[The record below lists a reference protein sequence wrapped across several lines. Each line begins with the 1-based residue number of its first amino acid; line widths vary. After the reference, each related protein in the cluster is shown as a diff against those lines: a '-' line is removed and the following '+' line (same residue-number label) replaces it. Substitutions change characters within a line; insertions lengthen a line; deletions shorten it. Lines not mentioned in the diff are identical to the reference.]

1 MATSRSR
8 RNRSRAK
15 RKRSFQAPE
24 ERKHFRVGLR
34 IQGISVTI
42 QARRAVIENVR
53 CVERV
58 WASFGLPDMSLE
70 KTENRATL
78 TGGIETGRLPGV
90 ERAAIGAI
98 AEIYT

>member
-1 MATSRSR
+1 
-8 RNRSRAK
+8 
-15 RKRSFQAPE
+15 
-24 ERKHFRVGLR
+24 
-34 IQGISVTI
+34 
-42 QARRAVIENVR
+42 
-53 CVERV
+53 
-58 WASFGLPDMSLE
+58 MSLE